1 MKHGVFK
8 GKNIEILLNQNW
20 NFTREEADGTAA
32 AEVVCLPHTV
42 KLTPANSSGCRNFQG
57 VCRYS
62 KSLRLPEEYK

>member
-42 KLTPANSSGCRNFQG
+42 KLNNTGKKN
-57 VCRYS
+57 VCFER
-62 KSLRLPEEYK
+62 